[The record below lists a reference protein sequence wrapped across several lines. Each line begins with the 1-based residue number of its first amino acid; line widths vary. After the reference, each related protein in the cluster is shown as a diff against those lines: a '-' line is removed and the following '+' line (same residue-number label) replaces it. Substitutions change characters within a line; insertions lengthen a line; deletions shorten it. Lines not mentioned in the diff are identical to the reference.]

1 MRGRK
6 PRELA
11 VVAEDLPALE
21 RVARAQ
27 STPWFRVRRART
39 VLAAADG
46 DRVEAVAARMGCDRG
61 TVWRTCRLYERG
73 GLAGLLSAPDRSGR
87 PERLS
92 PPAEGPDRPTRVP
105 GAGGRGAAPDPL
117 VQ

>member
-11 VVAEDLPALE
+11 VGPEDLAALE
-21 RVARAQ
+21 CVARAQ
-27 STPWFRVRRART
+27 STPWFQVRRART
-39 VLAAADG
+39 VLALAG
-46 DRVEAVAARMGCDRG
+46 GERVEAVAARLECDRG

-73 GLAGLLSAPDRSGR
+73 GLAGLLSPPGRSGR

-92 PPAEGPDRPTRVP
+92 PPAAGAGRAARLP
-105 GAGGRGAAPDPL
+105 GAGGQGAAPHPL